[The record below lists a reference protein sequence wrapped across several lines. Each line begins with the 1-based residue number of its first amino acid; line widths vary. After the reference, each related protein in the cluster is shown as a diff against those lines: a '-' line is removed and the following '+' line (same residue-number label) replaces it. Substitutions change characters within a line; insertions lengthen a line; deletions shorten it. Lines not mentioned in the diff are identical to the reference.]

1 MLLANTTLFM
11 YWSAGY
17 ISAMA
22 FVHHIAQTGF
32 GTGTNE
38 LYDRSEFT
46 SIQAPGSY
54 LVPDP

>member
-1 MLLANTTLFM
+1 
-11 YWSAGY
+11 
-17 ISAMA
+17 MA